1 MKQGVLSVKETAVRE
16 GRIFMGRLPKGAD
29 LLEALT
35 ELCVREGVILGEVRV
50 IGAVTRAR
58 VGYYNQ
64 TGRSYQAM
72 DWNEHLEILCLAGN
86 VSSKDGAPFVHVHVT
101 LSDRFGGVRGGH
113 LLEGTPVFA
122 AEYVLREFA
131 SQDGTLERAFD
142 EETGLFL
149 WA

>member
-1 MKQGVLSVKETAVRE
+1 MRD
-16 GRIFMGRLPKGAD
+16 GRVFMGRLPKGAD
-29 LLEALT
+29 LLGALT
-35 ELCVREGVILGEVRV
+35 ELCVREGVTMGEVRV

-64 TGRSYQAM
+64 TGRSYQALGW
-72 DWNEHLEILCLAGN
+72 DEHLEILCLVGN
-86 VSSKDGAPFVHVHVT
+86 VSVKDGAPFVHAHVT

-122 AEYVLREFA
+122 AEYVLRELVTQ
-131 SQDGTLERAFD
+131 SGTLERAFD

-149 WA
+149 WVSN